1 MIFLKMMVYIKD
13 KRCDMNIKCFKCGSE
28 NIIKNG
34 KVFGWQRYKCKDCN
48 YQFTKMAPGGKP
60 IYLKLLAHNLYTA
73 GLSMRETARI
83 LGVTVQSVSRWIR
96 KWHLTYINEQGD
108 KEVLYKVN
116 SDNILDCMNFSD
128 VDENILIT
136 NKLDSGAKIN
146 ILIQLP
152 K

>member
-1 MIFLKMMVYIKD
+1 
-13 KRCDMNIKCFKCGSE
+13 
-28 NIIKNG
+28 
-34 KVFGWQRYKCKDCN
+34 
-48 YQFTKMAPGGKP
+48 MAPGGKP
-60 IYLKLLAHNLYTA
+60 IYLKLLTHNLYTA